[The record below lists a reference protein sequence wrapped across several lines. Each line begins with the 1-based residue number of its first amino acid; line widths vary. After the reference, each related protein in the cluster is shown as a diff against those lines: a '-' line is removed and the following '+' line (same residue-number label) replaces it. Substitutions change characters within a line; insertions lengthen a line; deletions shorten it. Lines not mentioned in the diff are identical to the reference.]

1 MVHVTNMPSMKRKK
15 QIKVVSRDDAV
26 RILEIYPKT
35 KAVYDYIKEHPDT
48 DARVIADALGEQQVY
63 VHLNRLED
71 NMLVTVQNQRERHYY
86 VKHYTANELTTEPT
100 SHVPRQQ
107 VTMPAIQE
115 KVRTKGRD
123 VLNNGL
129 REQYEALKRKGIFF
143 DDRIEDTSTDMDF
156 LLNINGVDCIPK
168 GTLVAVSGEKGTGK
182 SSVMAVFAGVL
193 ISDNEFAGIKRK
205 KECNNILWID
215 TEKDKGDNRRKLSIT
230 RHIAQIA
237 DADSLQDHGIDF
249 CRMKGSSPELLRY
262 TIEAL
267 ANEKTYDI
275 IIIDGLIEMTDK
287 PNDNYKVVI
296 DLLMQLSEGGCTVF
310 GMIHTSMKKGD
321 GIMMYALGTHYTYK
335 ASTGFLVK
343 KNKEG
348 IITMSNNFSNDTDT
362 IPDVLLV
369 NEKGMIEPFVR
380 KKSDT
385 DTNEDGRA
393 ANKSLPPIPTQR
405 FMEILE
411 SGVLITHTE
420 LKTKLMEVTGKAD
433 RTVRN
438 WIKYASTP
446 DYGILVKDETGKYY
460 LRNES

>member
-1 MVHVTNMPSMKRKK
+1 MYCMNRRKK
-15 QIKVVSRDDAV
+15 KIEFITRDDAV

-35 KAVYDYIKEHPDT
+35 KVVYDYIKEHPNT
-48 DARVIADALGEQQVY
+48 DARMIADALGEQQVY
-63 VHLNRLED
+63 THVNRLED
-71 NMLVTVQNQRERHYY
+71 YMLVTVQKQRERHYS
-86 VKHYTANELTTEPT
+86 VKHYTVNELTTEQT
-100 SHVPRQQ
+100 SDVPLTQG
-107 VTMPAIQE
+107 TMPVIP
-115 KVRTKGRD
+115 KNVKTRGRD
-123 VLNNGL
+123 MFNDNL

-143 DDRIEDTSTDMDF
+143 DDRIEDTTTDMDF
-156 LLNINGVDCIPK
+156 MLTINGVDCIPK

-205 KECNNILWID
+205 KECNSILWID
-215 TEKDKGDNRRKLSIT
+215 TEKDKGDNRRKLFIT

-237 DADSLQDHGIDF
+237 DDDSLQDHGIDF
-249 CRMKGSSPELLRY
+249 VRMKGASPELLRY
-262 TIEAL
+262 TIENL

-296 DLLMQLSEGGCTVF
+296 DLLMQLSEDGCTVF
-310 GMIHTSMKKGD
+310 GMLHTSMKKGD
-321 GIMMYALGTHYTYK
+321 GMMMYALGTHYTYK

-343 KNKEG
+343 KNKAG
-348 IITMSNNFSNDTDT
+348 VITMSNNFSNDTDT

-380 KKSDT
+380 DESD
-385 DTNEDGRA
+385 DNKDGMA
-393 ANKSLPPIPTQR
+393 ADKSLPSIPTQQ
-405 FMEILE
+405 FNKILE
-411 SGVLITHTE
+411 GGVLMTHTE
-420 LKTKLMEVTGKAD
+420 LKKKLMEVTGKAD

-438 WIKYASTP
+438 WITYASSP
-446 DYGILVKDETGKYY
+446 DYGILAQDETGKYY